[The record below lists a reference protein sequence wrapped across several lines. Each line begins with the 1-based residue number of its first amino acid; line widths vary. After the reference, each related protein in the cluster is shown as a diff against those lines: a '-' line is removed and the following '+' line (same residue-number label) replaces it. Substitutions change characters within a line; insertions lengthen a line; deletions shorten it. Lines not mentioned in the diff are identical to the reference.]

1 MAEELRV
8 LVLGNDPQINQI
20 DFSRLDRKVITLGVN
35 RIWLKHIPNYFFFND
50 SEILRELE
58 KEHDVVKALV
68 SKSQCFSSDWIK
80 ASKNKKVSL
89 PNWLKVYPRL
99 NRHSFPDSVTTS
111 MSLFRT
117 HYLKGKPATFYIAG
131 VSLLWKEPSHFWKEL
146 EYASLNKHG
155 KEWYDR
161 RFEMTLNNFKSLSIQ
176 RNKIISVNPESLLNK
191 HYRYEG
197 IENLYSN

>member
-20 DFSRLDRKVITLGVN
+20 DFSKIDRKVITLGVN

-50 SEILRELE
+50 TEILTELE
-58 KEHDVVKALV
+58 KQPEVVKALV

-80 ASKNKKVSL
+80 FSKNKKESL
-89 PNWLKVYPRL
+89 PNWLNVYPRM
-99 NRHSFPDSVTTS
+99 NRQSFPDSVTTS

-117 HYLKGKPATFYIAG
+117 QYLKGTPATFYIAG

-146 EYASLNKHG
+146 EYTSLNKHG
-155 KEWYDR
+155 KDWYDR
-161 RFEMTLNNFKSLSIQ
+161 RFEMTLNNFKNLSIQ
-176 RNKIISVNPESLLNK
+176 RNKIVSVNPESLLNK

-197 IENLYSN
+197 IENLYVK

>member
-20 DFSRLDRKVITLGVN
+20 DFSKLDRKLITLGVN

-50 SEILRELE
+50 VEILKELE
-58 KEHDVVKALV
+58 REPDAIKALV
-68 SKSQCFSSDWIK
+68 SKSQCFSSDWITFPRHK
-80 ASKNKKVSL
+80 RTIV
-89 PNWLKVYPRL
+89 PNWLNVYPRI
-99 NRHSFPDSVTTS
+99 NKHAFPDSVTTAL
-111 MSLFRT
+111 SLFRK
-117 HYLKGKPATFYIAG
+117 HYLKGKSATFYIAG

-146 EYASLNKHG
+146 NHPSLNNHD

-161 RFEMTLNNFKSLSIQ
+161 RFEMILTNFKNLSIE
-176 RNKIISVNPESLLNK
+176 RTKIVSVNPESLLNK

-197 IENLYSN
+197 IENLYVK